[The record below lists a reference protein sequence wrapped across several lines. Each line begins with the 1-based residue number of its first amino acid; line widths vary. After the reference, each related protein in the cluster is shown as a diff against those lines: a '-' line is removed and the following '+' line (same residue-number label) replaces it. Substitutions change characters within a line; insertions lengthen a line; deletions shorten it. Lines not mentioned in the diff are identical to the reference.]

1 MTKEQENAL
10 LNKYRATMLD
20 DPIKAAHALTRV
32 WSHLANIRDTMREIN
47 LDDDIRADDEA
58 ALQSAMAAVY
68 ALAVDCDPNVSN
80 RDYLDHAK
88 DAVRHAAHFYPVK
101 RS

>member
-1 MTKEQENAL
+1 MI
-10 LNKYRATMLD
+10 D
-20 DPIKAAHALTRV
+20 DPIKAAQALTRA

-47 LDDDIRADDEA
+47 LDDATRADDEA

-68 ALAVDCDPNVSN
+68 ALAVDCDPNVSR

-101 RS
+101 R